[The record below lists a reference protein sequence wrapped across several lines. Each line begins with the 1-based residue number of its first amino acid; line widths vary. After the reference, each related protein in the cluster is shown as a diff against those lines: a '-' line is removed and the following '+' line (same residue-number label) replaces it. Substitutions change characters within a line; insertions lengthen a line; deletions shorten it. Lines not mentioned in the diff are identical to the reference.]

1 MYSATKHG
9 KTTYLKKHQLSS
21 ILEKIPISVVML
33 SVLHPEREGGGSGG
47 TAGLHPHSHIQM
59 KIKETVLADT
69 MIQNVLR
76 DLPLGRNPALKSA
89 NDNHT

>member
-33 SVLHPEREGGGSGG
+33 SVLHPEREGGGGG
-47 TAGLHPHSHIQM
+47 GHCWAASSLSHSN
-59 KIKETVLADT
+59 E
-69 MIQNVLR
+69 N
-76 DLPLGRNPALKSA
+76 
-89 NDNHT
+89 